1 MKAIP
6 ITEPGGTLVE
16 GYAYFKDMA
25 RGRLSGDLDGFLKL
39 VAIRISPDDHGRT
52 RHRIVGCQIF
62 GDGANEL
69 IQLGII

>member
-1 MKAIP
+1 
-6 ITEPGGTLVE
+6 
-16 GYAYFKDMA
+16 MA

-39 VAIRISPDDHGRT
+39 IAIQISSDQISGRN

-69 IQLGII
+69 IQLGKILIYIYVELIRLDSRLI